1 MNEAL
6 GEDLRASGKL
16 HRESER
22 KWSTKALVMFS
33 GDIVYLA
40 VFRGASQEVVT
51 GIQLEQEASIMSEDV
66 FFE

>member
-16 HRESER
+16 HRESEG
-22 KWSTKALVMFS
+22 KWSIKALVMLS

-66 FFE
+66 FSE